1 MPPGFLLR
9 RALLPSR
16 ARVAP
21 RTFFRCS
28 VSAPTPDSATLELRG
43 RFSCAVMGRL
53 GGDGE
58 SSAERLEV
66 ESESRHDFPLPSAGV
81 VPVEAALEGVVSF
94 LGDSV

>member
-1 MPPGFLLR
+1 MSTS
-9 RALLPSR
+9 PSR

-43 RFSCAVMGRL
+43 SFFLRSDGETR
-53 GGDGE
+53 GDGE
-58 SSAERLEV
+58 SSDERLQV

-81 VPVEAALEGVVSF
+81 VPVEAALEGVVNF